1 ETQRVRVDLNDSTGA
16 AVPGLVI
23 AGEIGRPVTDRFD
36 RKIEF
41 TQTGPGT
48 YEAEAAGLDAGWWT
62 IDIEAR
68 KGAGAA
74 AEKVYEARERIWI
87 KP

>member
-1 ETQRVRVDLNDSTGA
+1 M
-16 AVPGLVI
+16 PGLVI
-23 AGEIGRPVTDRFD
+23 AGEIGRPATDRFD
-36 RKIEF
+36 RKLEF
-41 TQTGPGT
+41 MQTGPGT

-68 KGAGAA
+68 KCASAGA
-74 AEKVYEARERIWI
+74 EVLYEARERLWI